1 MASIL
6 DLLNTSKGEELISKA
21 SERTSESKEKVTGV
35 IGMAL
40 PLLLGA
46 MKRNINTSKGKK
58 DLNQALNSE
67 QHGEDYLE
75 NIGEMDAE
83 EMTEDGGRILDHILG
98 DKQNNIIT
106 TIAATMG
113 LKNSTVAEITKML
126 APLLMSI
133 LATQKRKENV
143 DASGLEELLSSVMG
157 SSGKFDDSLI
167 ETLLDKNGDISVIN
181 DVKGMILGGGKTGKK
196 DGGILGGMLGGK

>member
-6 DLLNTSKGEELISKA
+6 DLLNTNKGTEFISKA
-21 SERTSESKEKVTGV
+21 SERTAESKEKVTGV

-46 MKRNINTSKGKK
+46 MKRNINSSKGKN
-58 DLNQALNSE
+58 DLDQALNNE
-67 QHGEDYLE
+67 KHGEDYLE
-75 NIGEMDAE
+75 NLGKIDAE
-83 EMTEDGGRILDHILG
+83 EMTEDGGKILDHILG

-106 TIAATMG
+106 TIATTMG
-113 LKNSTVAEITKML
+113 LKNSTVAEITKMV

-133 LATQKRKENV
+133 LASQKEKEKV
-143 DASGLEELLSSVMG
+143 DGSGLDELLSSVMG
-157 SSGKFDDSLI
+157 SSGKFDNSLI
-167 ETLLDKNGDISVIN
+167 ETLLNNTGDINVIN
-181 DVKGMILGGGKTGKK
+181 DVKGMILGGGKSGKK